1 MKTDSNGKG
10 PEFVSGDRVYVLPLK
25 MEATVMR
32 QILHYDGPET
42 FWGNLELQYDDGV
55 KGTSN
60 SWQVKKI

>member
-10 PEFVSGDRVYVLPLK
+10 PQFVAGDRVYVGPTK

-42 FWGNLELQYDDGV
+42 FWGNVELEYDDGV

-60 SWQVKKI
+60 SWQVKKL